1 MIIGLTPIQATN
13 TLKNLF
19 VNDPRAPMI
28 EPDAFGR
35 RLLVRGSADQ
45 LAQVKIL
52 LSQLGESGGDPLAEN
67 VDRGNTRTLHLRGH
81 SPEDI
86 LPLFQQMWDA
96 GNRNSIRVVV
106 PSQPSPVRERRI
118 PAAKNDATDGLRPER
133 GGNGSRQPAAE
144 GSPTRRPLPIRDTAP
159 PQTTAPR
166 KSSILQVS
174 RSGQTRDASDDAP
187 NTVTTSTTEA
197 DEPAVPDKSPDN
209 KEAAKEA
216 PPIGIMVRGDE
227 LIVTSEDKAALD
239 RIENMFDT
247 LASAIPSRTRWT
259 IFYLRTADATET
271 AQMLERLFPQSS
283 VTASTSSSDGLFGSM
298 TSGLSTLGRG
308 MMNVTGLNQTL
319 GGGGS
324 LRIITDIRANALFVT
339 GPQDLIRD
347 VEQMLELLD
356 LAELPTDSLRD
367 RTPRSIP
374 VEFAEIDEV
383 LEIVESVFKDAITP
397 EQQGPGGQGGQGQR
411 FNPLAMLMGGA
422 GGGGGAGGRKQ
433 SGPEL
438 AVTAD
443 RRTSH
448 LVVFCNDAT
457 FRQVDGLVQSIDE
470 RARDAR
476 QTVRIMKLETADPA
490 LVSSTLTSLIPKVTV
505 SASKGGKPRKKP
517 GDPAA
522 QPGQQPPDATRDAE
536 MLRRAM
542 EQQPQGRPGGGGF
555 PGGGIPG
562 GGSGRRGGR

>member
-1 MIIGLTPIQATN
+1 MDVVRSVAGVPIRLTDERWEHILVGHPELTEERDSV
-13 TLKNLF
+13 L
-19 VNDPRAPMI
+19 VVI
-28 EPDAFGR
+28 EHPQSVMAGR
-35 RLLVRGSADQ
+35 DGVLLAVR
-45 LAQVKIL
+45 
-52 LSQLGESGGDPLAEN
+52 P
-67 VDRGNTRTLHLRGH
+67 VDHRKW
-81 SPEDI
+81 I
-86 LPLFQQMWDA
+86 
-96 GNRNSIRVVV
+96 VVAYV
-106 PSQPSPVRERRI
+106 Q
-118 PAAKNDATDGLRPER
+118 NDATDGLRPER

-144 GSPTRRPLPIRDTAP
+144 GSPSRRPLPIRDTAP

-174 RSGQTRDASDDAP
+174 RSGQPRDASDDAP

-339 GPQDLIRD
+339 GPTDTIRE
-347 VEQMLELLD
+347 VEQMLEILD

-367 RTPRSIP
+367 RTPRSP
-374 VEFAEIDEV
+374 
-383 LEIVESVFKDAITP
+383 S
-397 EQQGPGGQGGQGQR
+397 
-411 FNPLAMLMGGA
+411 
-422 GGGGGAGGRKQ
+422 
-433 SGPEL
+433 
-438 AVTAD
+438 
-443 RRTSH
+443 
-448 LVVFCNDAT
+448 
-457 FRQVDGLVQSIDE
+457 
-470 RARDAR
+470 
-476 QTVRIMKLETADPA
+476 
-490 LVSSTLTSLIPKVTV
+490 
-505 SASKGGKPRKKP
+505 
-517 GDPAA
+517 
-522 QPGQQPPDATRDAE
+522 
-536 MLRRAM
+536 
-542 EQQPQGRPGGGGF
+542 
-555 PGGGIPG
+555 
-562 GGSGRRGGR
+562 RG